1 MMFRAPAM
9 LIFALVISFS
19 INKKLAAVLMV
30 IVPLMGLSIGIVMK
44 ICGKLFGEMQKR
56 IDGLNNTLQ
65 ENLIAIRVVKAF
77 VRENHERE
85 KFNQASEYLMNAGL
99 KVGMRVIT
107 IMPIMTLAMNTATL
121 GVLYLGSQMVMEG
134 TFLLGDLQAVLNY
147 VFQVLMSVM
156 MVALTLLNL
165 TRAQACS
172 KRIKEVLAS

>member
-1 MMFRAPAM
+1 
-9 LIFALVISFS
+9 
-19 INKKLAAVLMV
+19 
-30 IVPLMGLSIGIVMK
+30 MGV
-44 ICGKLFGEMQKR
+44 
-56 IDGLNNTLQ
+56 
-65 ENLIAIRVVKAF
+65 RVVKAF

-85 KFNQASEYLMNAGL
+85 KFNQAGEDLMNAGL

-107 IMPIMTLAMNTATL
+107 IMPIMTLAMNAATL

-172 KRIKEVLAS
+172 KRIKEVLDTQPSIKTENKLRKISAHNNLVPQNADFSDINLKKGLLKKQ